1 MHKFAFWLIKTLNHI
16 DLSYP
21 DVIYILPENFVEI
34 PFELFRA
41 SFRGGVPLYDTEE

>member
-1 MHKFAFWLIKTLNHI
+1 M
-16 DLSYP
+16 DEQYP

-41 SFRGGVPLYDTEE
+41 SFRGSVPLYDTPV